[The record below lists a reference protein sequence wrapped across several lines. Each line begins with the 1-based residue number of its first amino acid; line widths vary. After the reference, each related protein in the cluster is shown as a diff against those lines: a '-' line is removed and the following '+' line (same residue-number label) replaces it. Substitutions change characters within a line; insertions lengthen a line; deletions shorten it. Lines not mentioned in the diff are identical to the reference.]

1 MEKQLCRLFQIG
13 MKYGCY
19 VLPWRMPEV
28 IEGPGSI
35 KKLPEFI
42 REKGH
47 KNVLVVTDQSLMK
60 LHLLDTMLEAMAQQ
74 QVSYTLYDTVTPN
87 PTDIQV
93 EKGVALYQKNDCEA
107 IVAVGGGSPM
117 DCAKAIAAR
126 IARPKKTIEQL
137 QGLLRVMAKI
147 PVIYAVPTTAGTGSE
162 TTIAAVITCEK
173 NHHKAS
179 INDVSIMPYYAVLDA
194 ELTAGLPKHITAAT
208 GMDALSHAVE
218 AYTNNKYNTALEKD
232 LCRKAVK
239 LIYENLYTAYENGN
253 NLEARQNMQKA
264 AFYAGRAFSRGCVG
278 YVHAIGHA
286 LGGKYGTPHG
296 VAMSALLPLVM
307 REYGEAV
314 HERLA
319 ELCDVCGIIAEGSE
333 KEKAEAFIRWI
344 EEMNEKMQNTKYP
357 PKLETADFDQ
367 IAQWAYKEAN
377 PLYPVPVIWTKAEF
391 KEFLQKIYNEKNK
404 YSNNQAVMTGG
415 KRFLLLR
422 RFFLC
427 AIISLLPEH
436 IFVFRQNSTRNGL
449 KKQKYRY
456 HIVRIMI

>member
-357 PKLETADFDQ
+357 PKMETADFDQ

-404 YSNNQAVMTGG
+404 
-415 KRFLLLR
+415 
-422 RFFLC
+422 
-427 AIISLLPEH
+427 I
-436 IFVFRQNSTRNGL
+436 
-449 KKQKYRY
+449 
-456 HIVRIMI
+456 